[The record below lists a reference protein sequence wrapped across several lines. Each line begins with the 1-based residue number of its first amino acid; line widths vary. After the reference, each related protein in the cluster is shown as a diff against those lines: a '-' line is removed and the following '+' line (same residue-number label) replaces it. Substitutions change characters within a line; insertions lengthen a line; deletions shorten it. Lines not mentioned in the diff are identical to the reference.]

1 MTAAERNARFWE
13 AFLAFPLGP
22 IPAGGYDLK
31 DEADKGSGRYKRY
44 GANGRFGLHCVLKVT
59 DDTVGVELKTNNR
72 ADIAAVK
79 ELFEQQHPSAQIG
92 ELEADIRSRTSFA
105 KIFIDWQ
112 DVDTTCEDRW
122 PAYFLWL
129 RLAMYELCE
138 TYVPHMKAFS
148 HA

>member
-1 MTAAERNARFWE
+1 MISAERNAKFWDV
-13 AFLAFPLGP
+13 FLAFRLGP

-44 GANGRFGLHCVLKVT
+44 GPNGQFGLHRVLKVT
-59 DDTVGVELKTNNR
+59 DDTVGVELKTNKR
-72 ADIAAVK
+72 ADIAAVE
-79 ELFEQQHPSAQIG
+79 ELFEHRHPSAQIG
-92 ELEADIRSRTSFA
+92 GVNARFDNGSSFA

-112 DVDTTCEDRW
+112 GVDTTREALW
-122 PAYFLWL
+122 PACFLWL
-129 RLAMYELCE
+129 RLAMHELCE